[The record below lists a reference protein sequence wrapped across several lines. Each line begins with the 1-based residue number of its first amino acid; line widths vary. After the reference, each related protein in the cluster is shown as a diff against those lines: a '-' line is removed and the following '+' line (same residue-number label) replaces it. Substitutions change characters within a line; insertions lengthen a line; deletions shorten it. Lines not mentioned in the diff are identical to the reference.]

1 MKRDIVFAFAFAAL
15 GASGVALTQPSLADG
30 MHAAKE
36 REDVYLFPPPAQL
49 EASTLGYR
57 AAVVDMLWVKLRV
70 EYGMH
75 FVEKRPF
82 PDIVHYLDAILQ
94 LEPDFA
100 PVYKYV
106 DTMVCYHAPTGTE
119 EDART
124 VRAYFERGIAARPND
139 HEVWLHYGQFLAFM
153 APSYLTSKDEIEHW
167 RADGAAALAR
177 AVELGDDPSRSLAAA
192 SLLSEQG
199 ARDAAVKA
207 LERAYVLTDDEQT
220 REAIARK
227 LASLHADDVRE
238 RAKEDVGFIESKWH
252 SRWPFVAR
260 GTALLLGPAPDAL
273 ACAGPNGARDPACA
287 MDWEPV
293 LPSSKQP

>member
-1 MKRDIVFAFAFAAL
+1 MKRDAAFAIAMAAL
-15 GASGVALTQPSLADG
+15 GAAGVALTQPSLANG
-30 MHAAKE
+30 IHAAKE

-49 EASTLGYR
+49 ETATLGYR
-57 AAVVDMLWVKLRV
+57 AATVDMIWVKLRV

-75 FVEKRPF
+75 FMEKRPF
-82 PDIVHYLDAILQ
+82 PDVVHYLDAILQ
-94 LEPDFA
+94 LEPDF
-100 PVYKYV
+100 PPIFKYV
-106 DTMVCYHAPTGTE
+106 DAMVCYHEPGGTE

-124 VRAYFERGIAARPND
+124 TRAYLERGIAARPND

-153 APSYLTSKDEIEHW
+153 APSYLTSKEEIDRW
-167 RADGAAALAR
+167 RAEGAAALAR

-192 SLLSEQG
+192 NLLNEQG

-207 LERAYVLTDDEQT
+207 LERAYALTDDAQT
-220 REAIARK
+220 REGIMAK

-238 RAKEDVGFIESKWH
+238 RAKEDVGFIENKWK
-252 SRWPFVAR
+252 SRWPFVKR
-260 GTALLLGPAPDAL
+260 GTALMLGPAPDPL
-273 ACAGPNGARDPACA
+273 ACAGPKGQRDPQCA